1 MRDASQQ
8 VTGWKSSK
16 QVKFADPPSLFALK
30 TEDDASQPKSPCLSF
45 EARLSGS
52 FDSTGSKASSKAWP
66 KGEEEC
72 AKPPADVALRIAS
85 SMFQCMDGLRSQLS
99 RELRQVGVRHVCSLW
114 MLRPRW
120 GKTAFQPLPLS
131 KHAGCIVHY
140 PYLASFGVCES
151 TPVSRGCASHTKN
164 PRTDANFADPRLL
177 VHLRS

>member
-1 MRDASQQ
+1 VREASQQ

-30 TEDDASQPKSPCLSF
+30 TEDGASQPKSPCLSF

-52 FDSTGSKASSKAWP
+52 SDSTGSKASSKAWP

-99 RELRQVGVRHVCSLW
+99 RELRQVGVRWVCVMSAAWGCCGQDVGNSVPTFTSFQARGVHISLH
-114 MLRPRW
+114 L
-120 GKTAFQPLPLS
+120 
-131 KHAGCIVHY
+131 
-140 PYLASFGVCES
+140 FGFIWRVREYTRVERLCVSHEES
-151 TPVSRGCASHTKN
+151 PH
-164 PRTDANFADPRLL
+164 
-177 VHLRS
+177 